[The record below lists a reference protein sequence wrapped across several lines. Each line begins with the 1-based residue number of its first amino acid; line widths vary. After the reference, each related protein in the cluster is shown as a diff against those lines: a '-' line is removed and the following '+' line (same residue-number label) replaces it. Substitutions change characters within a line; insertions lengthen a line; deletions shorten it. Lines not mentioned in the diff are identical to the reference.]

1 MNAIVLCGGHGSR
14 LDGDREKPLRRVGGV
29 PMVERVSEGLRAA
42 DAVETVH
49 AAVSPNAPETVEW
62 ARSVEG
68 VHVIETPGEGYVAD
82 LGVALET
89 AGTPA
94 VTVAADLP
102 LLAGEHVDRAVE
114 GSRQTDT
121 AGDGTASVS
130 VLTPARLKRRLG
142 VSTDESADDG
152 WLPTGLNV
160 VGDGERSTERRSWDA
175 RLAVNVNYE
184 RDLDAAEALLD
195 GGER

>member
-1 MNAIVLCGGHGSR
+1 MI
-14 LDGDREKPLRRVGGV
+14 
-29 PMVERVSEGLRAA
+29 ERVRDGLRAA

-49 AAVSPNAPETVEW
+49 AAVSPNAPATADW
-62 ARSVEG
+62 ARSTDG
-68 VHVIETPGEGYVAD
+68 IRVIETPGEGYVAD
-82 LGVALET
+82 LGVALEA

-102 LLAGEHVDRAVE
+102 LLAGEHVDRAV
-114 GSRQTDT
+114 GVSRQTDT
-121 AGDGTASVS
+121 VGDGTASVS

-142 VSTDESADDG
+142 VSADESADDG

-160 VGDGERSTERRSWDA
+160 VGDGDRSVERRSWDA

>member
-29 PMVERVSEGLRAA
+29 PMIERVRDGLRAA

-49 AAVSPNAPETVEW
+49 AAVSPNAPATADW
-62 ARSVEG
+62 ARSTDG
-68 VHVIETPGEGYVAD
+68 IRVIETPGEGYVAD
-82 LGVALET
+82 LGVALEA

-102 LLAGEHVDRAVE
+102 LLAGEHVDRAV
-114 GSRQTDT
+114 GVSRQTDT
-121 AGDGTASVS
+121 VGDGTASVS

-142 VSTDESADDG
+142 VSADESADDG

-160 VGDGERSTERRSWDA
+160 VGDGDRSVERRSWDA